1 MDDQVVGQNRGVEIS
16 VAHCTMYIKRG
27 VFFLHH
33 KILIY
38 IYDKGHIFRE
48 YQIWFKSREFFV
60 TLQTPRTSSICL
72 ELKLERPMDLA
83 KPFSTNFSIAK

>member
-38 IYDKGHIFRE
+38 IYDKGHK
-48 YQIWFKSREFFV
+48 KSREYEMWNF
-60 TLQTPRTSSICL
+60 RY
-72 ELKLERPMDLA
+72 LA
-83 KPFSTNFSIAK
+83 DAKYVFNLLGIEVRNANGLH

>member
-48 YQIWFKSREFFV
+48 YQIWFKSREFLLPYR
-60 TLQTPRTSSICL
+60 LQ
-72 ELKLERPMDLA
+72 ERFQFA
-83 KPFSTNFSIAK
+83 WN